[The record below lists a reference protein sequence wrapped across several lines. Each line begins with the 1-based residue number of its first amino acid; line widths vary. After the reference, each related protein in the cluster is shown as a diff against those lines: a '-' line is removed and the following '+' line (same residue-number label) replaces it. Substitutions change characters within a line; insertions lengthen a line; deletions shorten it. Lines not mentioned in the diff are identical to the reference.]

1 MKQQSGAQ
9 AHMHLWPQP
18 VDNRQARDGE
28 AGFTLIES
36 MIALVVISVGLFAI
50 GSFTISALS
59 ADALARERIMA
70 NHVASLLLEE
80 WAQTGDVASFGI
92 TAPSAPSTA
101 SGVNS
106 TSASY
111 TPGQLSVQYT
121 ITVSTSRMLAPL
133 PDGSGGVTT
142 DMLTGTPTPIEK
154 KVVVAWTHKGRT
166 YSTYLTHSTLRR

>member
-1 MKQQSGAQ
+1 
-9 AHMHLWPQP
+9 MHLLWS
-18 VDNRQARDGE
+18 RQGRGCHDRGSE

-36 MIALVVISVGLFAI
+36 MIALVVISIGLFAI

-80 WAQTGDVASFGI
+80 WAQTGDVASFGM
-92 TAPSAPSTA
+92 TAPTAPSTA
-101 SGVNS
+101 TGVNS

-121 ITVSTSRMLAPL
+121 ITVSASRMLAPL
-133 PDGSGGVTT
+133 PDGAGGVASG
-142 DMLTGTPTPIEK
+142 MLTGTPTPIEK
-154 KVVVAWTHKGRT
+154 KVVVSWTHKGKT